1 MRCYQITYHRRYLFK
16 TSINMFVEFVE
27 ACIMSSNICIRS
39 IVKLYEFSVCL

>member
-16 TSINMFVEFVE
+16 TSINMFVE

-39 IVKLYEFSVCL
+39 IVKLYGFSVCL